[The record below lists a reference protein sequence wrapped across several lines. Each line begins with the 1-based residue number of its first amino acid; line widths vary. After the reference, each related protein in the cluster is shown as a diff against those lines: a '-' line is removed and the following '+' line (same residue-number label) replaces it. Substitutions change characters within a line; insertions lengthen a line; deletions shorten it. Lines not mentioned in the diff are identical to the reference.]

1 MEHEQMVPLQLAT
14 ERMIAAIDGAI
25 GWITFNNPQRR
36 NAISSDMWE
45 AIPAI
50 FDRFES
56 DPAVRVI
63 VLRGAGHEA
72 FVAGLDITQFDQ
84 RFASAQSEAQQRE
97 LSTRANDRIFASP
110 KPTIAMIQGFCVGA
124 GVQIACN
131 CDLRIAGAGARLGIP
146 AGKLGIGYP
155 AKSLQRLL
163 VLLGAVRVKE
173 MVFTARLYTA
183 AEALAMN
190 LVNSAVPDSDLE
202 AEVRKTC
209 ETIAANAPLTLK
221 AVKQSIA
228 ELSKMP
234 SEVDEQYCD
243 ALMKACT
250 DSEDFQ
256 EGRRAFAEKRRPVFT
271 GR

>member
-1 MEHEQMVPLQLAT
+1 MTPIEVAT
-14 ERMIAAIDGAI
+14 ERITAAIDGPI

-36 NAISSDMWE
+36 NAVSSDMWE
-45 AIPAI
+45 AIPGI
-50 FDRFES
+50 LDRFES
-56 DPAVRVI
+56 EPAVRVI
-63 VLRGAGHEA
+63 ALRGAGQEA
-72 FVAGLDITQFDQ
+72 FVAGLDISQFEQ
-84 RFASAQSEAQQRE
+84 RFASVESEAQQRE
-97 LSTRANDRIFASP
+97 LSVRANDRLFACP
-110 KPTIAMIQGFCVGA
+110 KPTVAMVHGFCIGA

-131 CDLRIAGAGARLGIP
+131 CDMRIAGAGARLGIP

-183 AEALAMN
+183 AEALAIG
-190 LVNSAVPDSDLE
+190 LVNAAVADGELE

-209 ETIAANAPLTLK
+209 ATIAANAPLTLR
-221 AVKQSIA
+221 AVKGSIA
-228 ELSKMP
+228 ELTKMP
-234 SEVDEQYCD
+234 SEADEAYCD

-250 DSEDFQ
+250 DSADFQ
-256 EGRRAFAEKRRPVFT
+256 EGRRAFAEKRQPVFT

>member
-1 MEHEQMVPLQLAT
+1 MTPIELRT
-14 ERMIAAIDGAI
+14 GRMIAAIDGAV
-25 GWITFNNPQRR
+25 GWLTFNNPQRR
-36 NAISSDMWE
+36 NAVSSDMWE
-45 AIPAI
+45 AVPAV

-63 VLRGAGHEA
+63 VLRGAGQEA
-72 FVAGLDITQFDQ
+72 FVSGLDISQFEQ
-84 RFASAQSEAQQRE
+84 RFASAESEAQQRE
-97 LSTRANDRIFASP
+97 LSVRANDRIFGSP
-110 KPTIAMIQGFCVGA
+110 KPTIAMIQGFCIGA

-131 CDLRIAGAGARLGIP
+131 CDMRIAGAGARLGIP

-173 MVFTARLYTA
+173 MVFTGRLYTG
-183 AEALAMN
+183 AEAHAIN
-190 LVNSAVPDSDLE
+190 LVNAVVPDAELE
-202 AEVRKTC
+202 AEVRKLC
-209 ETIAANAPLTLK
+209 ETIAGNAPLTLK

-228 ELSKMP
+228 ELTKMP
-234 SEVDEQYCD
+234 SEADVAFCD
-243 ALMKACT
+243 ALMQACT

-256 EGRRAFAEKRRPVFT
+256 EGRRAFAEKRRPVFS

>member
-1 MEHEQMVPLQLAT
+1 MTPIRLET
-14 ERMIAAIDGAI
+14 ERMTAAIDGAI
-25 GWITFNNPQRR
+25 GWITFNNARRR
-36 NAISSDMWE
+36 NAVSSDMWE
-45 AIPAI
+45 AIPTI
-50 FDRFES
+50 FDHLES
-56 DPAVRVI
+56 EPAVRVI
-63 VLRGAGHEA
+63 VLRGAGQEA
-72 FVAGLDITQFDQ
+72 FVAGLDISQFDQ
-84 RFASAQSEAQQRE
+84 RYASAESEAQQRD
-97 LSTRANDRIFASP
+97 LSTRANDRIFACP
-110 KPTIAMIQGFCVGA
+110 KPTIAMIHGFCIGA

-131 CDLRIAGAGARLGIP
+131 CDMRLAGAGARLGVP

-183 AEALAMN
+183 AEAQAIG
-190 LVNSAVPDSDLE
+190 LVNSVTPDAELE
-202 AEVRKTC
+202 SEVRKTC

-234 SEVDEQYCD
+234 SEVDEHYCD

-256 EGRRAFAEKRRPVFT
+256 EGRRAFAEKRRPRFT